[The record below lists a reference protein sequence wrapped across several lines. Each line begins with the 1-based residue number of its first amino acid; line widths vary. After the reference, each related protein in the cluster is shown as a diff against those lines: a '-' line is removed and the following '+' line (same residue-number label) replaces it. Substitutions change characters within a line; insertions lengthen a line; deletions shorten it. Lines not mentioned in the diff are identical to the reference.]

1 MLKVK
6 IKRKKMAKRSISVKL
21 RKKKIIVRI
30 IKHNTSFE
38 VC

>member
-6 IKRKKMAKRSISVKL
+6 IKKKKMAKRSISVKL
-21 RKKKIIVRI
+21 RKKITVRI
-30 IKHNTSFE
+30 IKHKTSFE